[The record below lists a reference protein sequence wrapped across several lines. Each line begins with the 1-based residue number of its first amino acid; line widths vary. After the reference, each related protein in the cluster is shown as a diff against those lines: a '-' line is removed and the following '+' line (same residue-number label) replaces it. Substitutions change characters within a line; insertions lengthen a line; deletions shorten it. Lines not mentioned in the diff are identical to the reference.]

1 MAKNSMKSYVQVLSD
16 LTPDDAN
23 FLEAVSE
30 FEELSRVFWSDQL
43 LKDFLCSPA
52 IQSDVREKILRSC
65 LENAQLNSVVIK
77 MVVLMLRKNVIL
89 NLPSFILSLRD
100 HADERCNIARG
111 LVYTAVKLSAS
122 AQDKVAKVLSDWM
135 KKTTELEFVDQPQ
148 ILGGLKVSMKNIVLD
163 ASLQGKLNEAK
174 TKLKSKRA

>member
-1 MAKNSMKSYVQVLSD
+1 MASNSMNSYVQVLSD
-16 LTPDDAN
+16 LAPDDTN

-30 FEELSRVFWSDQL
+30 FEELSRVFWNDQL

-52 IQSDVREKILRSC
+52 VERDVREKILRSC
-65 LENAQLNSVVIK
+65 LEKAQLNSIVTK

-89 NLPSFILSLRD
+89 NLPSFVSSLRD

-122 AQDKVAKVLSDWM
+122 AQEKVSKALSDWT
-135 KKTTELEFVDQPQ
+135 KKTAEMEFVQQPQ
-148 ILGGLKVSMKNIVLD
+148 ILGGLKVSMKNVVLD
-163 ASLQGKLNEAK
+163 ASIEGKLNEAK